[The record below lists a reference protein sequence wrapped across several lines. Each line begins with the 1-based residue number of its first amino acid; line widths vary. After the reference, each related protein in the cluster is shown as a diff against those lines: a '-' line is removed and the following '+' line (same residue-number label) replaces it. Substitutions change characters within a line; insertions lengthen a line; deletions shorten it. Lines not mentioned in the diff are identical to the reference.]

1 VFVLQK
7 LSPTLSSLCE
17 EDDQIYYSEDED
29 DIFHA
34 DAVTHAGPVVENFPD
49 PSQLTEVHQDRA
61 TLLLSQL
68 ASGSLP
74 SQATIELAVAQLM
87 EALSA
92 EEKQLMAQLVQQMAV
107 MNPVLGATSPLA
119 LQVEAIRIILTTRG
133 QRALAL
139 GMPAIQQMAYQAQ
152 LQNLPQNVSPA
163 ETAQPTSV
171 MAPTESCPVSVHHNV
186 QPSQSQVSRPRHHHL
201 TDESANRVPVPKRND
216 SISLDTDSSASSGHV
231 QLRAAPTLAK
241 GRGRGV
247 LSSGHQYDDEMCQRD
262 RPRGRGFR
270 RGKSRNS
277 AAGEANSLPGN
288 GSAAIRQPLRPP
300 VSHTAQSER
309 VHQGD
314 SEGSPAVN
322 NSESWEEEIDEF
334 GSEVFRVKSS
344 FFRPGMR

>member
-1 VFVLQK
+1 MFVLQK

-34 DAVTHAGPVVENFPD
+34 DAVTHVVENFPD
-49 PSQLTEVHQDRA
+49 PRQLTEVHQDHA

-133 QRALAL
+133 QQ
-139 GMPAIQQMAYQAQ
+139 IAYQAQ

-163 ETAQPTSV
+163 ATAQPTSV
-171 MAPTESCPVSVHHNV
+171 VAPTESCPVSVHHNV

-262 RPRGRGFR
+262 RPRGRGLR

-314 SEGSPAVN
+314 SKGSPVVN